1 MTEGE
6 NPFAE
11 PENQRKTAGK
21 LSLLPSAFGIH
32 LPHQRKARVTNVR
45 SLVPPDGEI
54 AVRAAVLRG
63 QRSTGD
69 RSGDNV
75 SDAVHRVP
83 VRNQV

>member
-32 LPHQRKARVTNVR
+32 LPHQRKARRLGPEKADDPEVIRSVR
-45 SLVPPDGEI
+45 YL
-54 AVRAAVLRG
+54 AFRQNLRF
-63 QRSTGD
+63 
-69 RSGDNV
+69 
-75 SDAVHRVP
+75 
-83 VRNQV
+83 